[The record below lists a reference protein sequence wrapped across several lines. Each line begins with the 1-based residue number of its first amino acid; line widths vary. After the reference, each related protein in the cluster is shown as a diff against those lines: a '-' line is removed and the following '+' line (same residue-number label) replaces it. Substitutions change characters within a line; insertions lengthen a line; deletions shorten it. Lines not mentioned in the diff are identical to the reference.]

1 MRQFK
6 AHQEFIKQPA
16 TKAGDVIIFTEATT
30 HGTLPWT
37 ADRQRRSI
45 LFRYSPAN
53 LAFAGGRHAFD
64 RDVRSGRAWPD
75 SWYEGLDDEQLS
87 VLEPP
92 YNRNLDRPVLGDDGM
107 LTEQSRSLLE
117 EQGWGG
123 IGRNPKL

>member
-45 LFRYSPAN
+45 LFIGALRRLGPQDGAE
-53 LAFAGGRHAFD
+53 AFCPPS
-64 RDVRSGRAWPD
+64 RDP
-75 SWYEGLDDEQLS
+75 
-87 VLEPP
+87 EP
-92 YNRNLDRPVLGDDGM
+92 
-107 LTEQSRSLLE
+107 
-117 EQGWGG
+117 
-123 IGRNPKL
+123 